1 MTDNKLIQQ
10 YKKII
15 STYIEKKDERSLYE
29 VSGLARSCLS
39 QNLGPEILVEMHS
52 SALCRLMQER
62 GAEVEE
68 LVARANQVLLEAMIT
83 YSLVYQELL
92 ERKGSEYKA
101 LEGYTKKIKKQA
113 EELKMLYNELGTS
126 NAGTIALYKE
136 LDEKNQQLQ
145 ELDRLKSQFLANM
158 SHELRTP
165 LNSII
170 GFTGIILQGL
180 SGEISNEQRKQ
191 LGMVYDSGKHLLSLI
206 NDVLDLSRIAAG
218 KMEVSPEVF
227 CLAEVIDSVISM
239 LTPLAKNKDLKVV
252 ATNLPGA
259 DFEIYSDKNKVK
271 QILIN
276 LLNNA
281 IRYTERGQI
290 EVNTNFPPQ
299 GDEIEINVS
308 DTGMGIKK
316 EALGYIFD
324 EFRQAEGTVVRDQ
337 GGVGLGL
344 SICKKLMKLLKGRIW
359 VESEYG
365 VGSKFTF
372 SLPLRMPAV
381 KPVVPAV
388 RKKGEVT
395 KPLILT
401 VEDDPKA
408 QEMLRIYLEDNDYEV
423 VQAYT
428 GREAI
433 KLAKEY
439 KPYAIT
445 LDVIMPSR
453 DGWDILQELKST
465 PETAGIPVIIVS
477 IVDNRELGLSMGA
490 IEYLVKPV
498 EGDELIRALSS
509 IEGQNGIRID
519 KVLIV
524 DDNPAHVELIAKL
537 LSDPQVNSKTL
548 FKAYGGAE
556 GVELANRYRPD
567 LIILD
572 LIMPQVDGFEVIKR
586 LRRGKTTRDIPILV
600 VTAKELSKEEEEFL
614 RENIQY
620 IMVKGKLTKEELLRS
635 VKKTL
640 KRVRKR

>member
-1 MTDNKLIQQ
+1 MRDNKIIQQ

-15 STYIEKKDERSLYE
+15 STYIEKKDEHSLYE
-29 VSGLARSCLS
+29 VSGLARACLA

-52 SALCRLMQER
+52 SALCGLMEEKGVGVQ
-62 GAEVEE
+62 E

-92 ERKGSEYKA
+92 ERKGTEYKA
-101 LEGYTKKIKKQA
+101 LEGYTQKIEKQA
-113 EELKMLYNELGTS
+113 EQLQMLYDELEIS
-126 NAGTIALYKE
+126 NTGTIALYKE

-145 ELDRLKSQFLANM
+145 ELNRLKSQFLANM

-170 GFTGIILQGL
+170 GFTGIILQRL

-191 LGMVYDSGKHLLSLI
+191 LEMVYDSGKHLLSLI
-206 NDVLDLSRIAAG
+206 NDVLDLSRIAVG
-218 KMEVSPEVF
+218 KMEVTPEVF
-227 CLAEVIDSVISM
+227 CLAEVIDSVITM
-239 LTPLAKNKDLKVV
+239 ITPLAKNKNLKVV
-252 ATNLPGA
+252 TTNLPGA

-299 GDEIEINVS
+299 EDEIEISVS

-316 EALGYIFD
+316 KALGYIFD

-337 GGVGLGL
+337 GGMGLGL
-344 SICKKLMKLLKGRIW
+344 SICKKLINLLKGRIW

-372 SLPLRMPAV
+372 SLPLQMPAV
-381 KPVVPAV
+381 KPVIPLITKTA
-388 RKKGEVT
+388 ELT

-453 DGWDILQELKST
+453 DGWDVLQELKST

-537 LSDPQVNSKTL
+537 LSDPKVNSRTL

-567 LIILD
+567 LVILD
-572 LIMPQVDGFEVIKR
+572 LIMSEVDGFEVIKR
-586 LRRGKTTRDIPILV
+586 LRRGKTTRNIPILV

-614 RENIQY
+614 RENIQH

-635 VKKTL
+635 IKKTL
-640 KRVRKR
+640 ERVRKR

>member
-1 MTDNKLIQQ
+1 MRDNKIIQQ

-29 VSGLARSCLS
+29 VSGLARVCLA

-52 SALCRLMQER
+52 SALCGLMEEKGVGVQ
-62 GAEVEE
+62 E

-92 ERKGSEYKA
+92 ERKGTEYKA
-101 LEGYTKKIKKQA
+101 LEGYTQKIEKQA
-113 EELKMLYNELGTS
+113 EQLQMLYDELEIS
-126 NAGTIALYKE
+126 NTGTIVLYKE

-145 ELDRLKSQFLANM
+145 ELNRLKSQFLANM

-170 GFTGIILQGL
+170 GFTGIILQRL

-191 LGMVYDSGKHLLSLI
+191 LEMVYGSGKHLLSLI
-206 NDVLDLSRIAAG
+206 NDVLDLSRIAVG
-218 KMEVSPEVF
+218 KMEVTPEVF
-227 CLAEVIDSVISM
+227 CLAEVIDSVITM
-239 LTPLAKNKDLKVV
+239 IAPLAKNKNLKVV
-252 ATNLPGA
+252 TTNLPGA
-259 DFEIYSDKNKVK
+259 DFEIYSDKKKVK

-299 GDEIEINVS
+299 EDEIEISVS

-316 EALGYIFD
+316 KALGYIFD

-337 GGVGLGL
+337 GGMGLGL
-344 SICKKLMKLLKGRIW
+344 SICKKLINLLKGRIW

-372 SLPLRMPAV
+372 SLPLQMPAV
-381 KPVVPAV
+381 KPVIPLITKTA
-388 RKKGEVT
+388 ELT

-453 DGWDILQELKST
+453 DGWDVLQELKST

-477 IVDNRELGLSMGA
+477 IVDNRELSLSMGA

-537 LSDPQVNSKTL
+537 LSDPKVNSRTL

-567 LIILD
+567 LVILD
-572 LIMPQVDGFEVIKR
+572 LIMSEVDGFEVIKR
-586 LRRGKTTRDIPILV
+586 LRRGKTTRNIPILV

-614 RENIQY
+614 RENIQH

-635 VKKTL
+635 IKKTL
-640 KRVRKR
+640 ERVRKR